1 MKILG
6 PDSGA
11 LLMELNKLEKEEM
24 KSFNLEKLLEVES
37 AIRKELANL
46 RMEIYVEKGKNT
58 GKARALKKNLARI
71 LTFRSQKSI

>member
-1 MKILG
+1 
-6 PDSGA
+6 
-11 LLMELNKLEKEEM
+11 MELNKLEKEEM